1 MSIELCQLN
10 QLGAADYFF
19 DFWNLV
25 DFTQAF
31 VFAWSTILLFI
42 DRGKEGQM
50 LELTLNLVSLIQAFS
65 KALSFVRLS
74 DDFGFLVR
82 MIGMTIQE
90 LVPFLLFFFLYTS
103 FFSIAFMI
111 LEIDT

>member
-1 MSIELCQLN
+1 
-10 QLGAADYFF
+10 
-19 DFWNLV
+19 
-25 DFTQAF
+25 
-31 VFAWSTILLFI
+31 
-42 DRGKEGQM
+42 M

-82 MIGMTIQE
+82 MIGITIQE

-111 LEIDT
+111 LQIDTEKQYGALHKNVGYFLYGLRNSIGDM

>member
-1 MSIELCQLN
+1 
-10 QLGAADYFF
+10 
-19 DFWNLV
+19 
-25 DFTQAF
+25 
-31 VFAWSTILLFI
+31 
-42 DRGKEGQM
+42 M

-111 LEIDT
+111 LEIDTQNEYADVHKNVGYFLYGMRNSIGDMK

>member
-1 MSIELCQLN
+1 
-10 QLGAADYFF
+10 LGAADYFF

-31 VFAWSTILLFI
+31 VFMYTTILIFVQRE
-42 DRGKEGQM
+42 DGHM
-50 LELTLNLVSLIQAFS
+50 LELTLNLISLIQAFS

-82 MIGMTIQE
+82 MIGLTIQE
-90 LVPFLLFFFLYTS
+90 LVPFLLFFFLYTI
-103 FFSIAFMI
+103 FFSIAYMI
-111 LEIDT
+111 L